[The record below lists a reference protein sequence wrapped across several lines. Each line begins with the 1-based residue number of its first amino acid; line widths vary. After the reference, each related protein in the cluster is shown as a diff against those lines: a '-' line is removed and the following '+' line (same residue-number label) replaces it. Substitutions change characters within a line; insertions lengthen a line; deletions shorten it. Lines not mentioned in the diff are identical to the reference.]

1 MSVIAVD
8 DDFLGV
14 AVRAM
19 RAEQGDAALDSLT
32 WWDLLPDLSDD
43 EIASATFGALRAQGR
58 ELADTPALGGLL
70 AQPYTQALGL
80 APGAC
85 VAAISRRSRDRG
97 DVWVVLGAAGDRPV
111 LFDVPG
117 SGAHLVDASELQGQP
132 VEVAGRLSVA
142 EVVVDLVGRAP
153 ELSEEA
159 AAAVRHRAIYLARVG
174 AAAEILGAAEQVLG
188 MAVEYSTQ
196 REQFGRPIGTFQA
209 LRHLLAWGATDCVA
223 VDAAVRRAIEL
234 RGHPPVHLD
243 RAVKA
248 LAGRNGRR
256 ACDRALQT
264 FGGIGFTA
272 EHDHHHFHSRVL
284 VLDALLGS
292 SAELTHQLGGWLRTA
307 QVDPEYPA
315 AVLATA
321 AATGAPA

>member
-8 DDFLGV
+8 DDFLGA

-19 RAEQGDAALDSLT
+19 RTEQGDVALESLT
-32 WWDLLPDLSDD
+32 WWDLLADLSDD
-43 EIASATFGALRAQGR
+43 ETASAVIGALRAQGR
-58 ELADTPALGGLL
+58 ELADTPALGGLV
-70 AQPYTQALGL
+70 AQPYAEALGL
-80 APGAC
+80 EPGSC
-85 VAAISRRSRDRG
+85 VAAIGRRSRAAG
-97 DVWVVLGAAGDRPV
+97 DLWVVLGAVADRPV

-117 SGAHLVDASELQGQP
+117 VGAHLVDATELAREP
-132 VEVAGRLSVA
+132 VEVAGHLSVA
-142 EVVVDLVGRAP
+142 EVSVDLGGRAP
-153 ELSEEA
+153 ALPDEA
-159 AAAVRHRAIYLARVG
+159 AAEVRAKAEYLGRVG

-188 MAVEYSTQ
+188 MAIEYSAQ

-209 LRHLLAWGATDCVA
+209 LRHLLSWAATDLVA
-223 VDAAVRRAIEL
+223 VDAAVRRAVEL
-234 RGHPPVHLD
+234 RADPPMHFG

-292 SAELTHQLGGWLRTA
+292 SAALTHELGAWLRTA
-307 QVDPEYPA
+307 QVDPGYPA
-315 AVLATA
+315 TVLATPSA
-321 AATGAPA
+321 SSAPA

>member
-1 MSVIAVD
+1 MSVISD
-8 DDFLGV
+8 DDEFLGA
-14 AVRAM
+14 AVQAM
-19 RAEQGDAALDSLT
+19 RAEHGDGALESLT
-32 WWDLLPDLSDD
+32 WWELLPDLSDD
-43 EIASATFGALRAQGR
+43 EIAGATIGALRAQGR
-58 ELADTPALGGLL
+58 ELADTPALGALL
-70 AQPYTQALGL
+70 AQPYVEAMGL

-85 VAAISRRSRDRG
+85 VAAIARRSRSRG
-97 DVWVVLGAAGDRPV
+97 DVWVVLGNTGDRPV

-117 SGAHLVDASELQGQP
+117 AGAHVVDAGPLERTPIEL
-132 VEVAGRLSVA
+132 AGRLSVA
-142 EVVVDLVGRAP
+142 EVVVDLDGRASALP
-153 ELSEEA
+153 EEA
-159 AAAVRHRAIYLARVG
+159 AAAVRARATYLARVG

-188 MAVEYSTQ
+188 MAVEYSAQ

-209 LRHLLAWGATDCVA
+209 LRHLLSWGATDLVA
-223 VDAAVRRAIEL
+223 VDAAVRRAVEL
-234 RGHPPVHLD
+234 RADPPANLD
-243 RAVKA
+243 LAVKA

-292 SAELTHQLGGWLRTA
+292 SAELTHQLGTWLRTTGT
-307 QVDPEYPA
+307 DPQYPA

-321 AATGAPA
+321 SASSSS